1 MAEGCAF
8 LYLERLL
15 SDLNM
20 LHGEMGKIAYLKKLL
35 ALAFAGKEGSLDC
48 VVSEIRKRITAL
60 HSLLNKI
67 EHDFQENLG
76 ETTSLKEL
84 QDTVEKKKNEAHTY
98 LEVRPHG
105 HCAWSTCEF
114 LQTRDLNI
122 RPAETEK
129 QPTEETCGN
138 PGFQRD
144 TLSIE
149 TDVQEVPPEVLQ
161 TRDLNIRPVETEKPP
176 TEEACGNPGFQRD
189 TLSIETDVQE
199 VPPKFLVNQKKDVK
213 PLVREKNPLKMSE
226 NPAFPSDML
235 VVETDAQEVPPE
247 FLQNSGHDTRP
258 RETEKQHTKAS
269 ANPGFPRDTVKVE
282 TEDVQEVPPK
292 FLVNQKKDVKPLVR
306 EKNPLKMSENP
317 AFPSDMLVVETDA
330 QEVPPEFLQNS
341 GHDTRPRETE
351 KQHTKA
357 SANPGFPRDTVKVE
371 TEDVQEVPP
380 AFGRSKK
387 PSERPQGKE
396 GKPPKACEIPAFSQ
410 KILRV
415 TPEDLEELP
424 VYMKCRITCDQINAV
439 VNNLNKAM
447 MAKYRIR
454 CQAPSSLNTRDRT
467 LYYRYIREESETREG
482 CPFIVEEDI
491 RLFTSMKMDKRFY
504 RIITILRHFRRLK
517 VIRTSG
523 IILYAMC

>member
-149 TDVQEVPPEVLQ
+149 TDVQEVPPEFLQ
-161 TRDLNIRPVETEKPP
+161 TRDLNIRPAETEKQP
-176 TEEACGNPGFQRD
+176 TEETCGNPGFQRD
-189 TLSIETDVQE
+189 TLSIET
-199 VPPKFLVNQKKDVK
+199 
-213 PLVREKNPLKMSE
+213 
-226 NPAFPSDML
+226 
-235 VVETDAQEVPPE
+235 
-247 FLQNSGHDTRP
+247 
-258 RETEKQHTKAS
+258 
-269 ANPGFPRDTVKVE
+269 
-282 TEDVQEVPPK
+282 DVQEVPPK

>member
-149 TDVQEVPPEVLQ
+149 TDVQEVPPEFLQTRDLNIRPAETEKQPTEETCGNPGFQRDTLSIETDVQEVPPEVLQ
-161 TRDLNIRPVETEKPP
+161 TRDLNIRPAETEKPP

-235 VVETDAQEVPPE
+235 VVETDA
-247 FLQNSGHDTRP
+247 
-258 RETEKQHTKAS
+258 
-269 ANPGFPRDTVKVE
+269 
-282 TEDVQEVPPK
+282 
-292 FLVNQKKDVKPLVR
+292 
-306 EKNPLKMSENP
+306 
-317 AFPSDMLVVETDA
+317 
-330 QEVPPEFLQNS
+330 
-341 GHDTRPRETE
+341 
-351 KQHTKA
+351 
-357 SANPGFPRDTVKVE
+357 
-371 TEDVQEVPP
+371 QEVPP

>member
-149 TDVQEVPPEVLQ
+149 TDVQEVPPEFLQTRDLNIRPAETEKQPTEETCGNPGFQRDTLSIETDVQEVPPEVLQ
-161 TRDLNIRPVETEKPP
+161 TRDLNIRPAETEKPP

-189 TLSIETDVQE
+189 TLSIET
-199 VPPKFLVNQKKDVK
+199 
-213 PLVREKNPLKMSE
+213 
-226 NPAFPSDML
+226 
-235 VVETDAQEVPPE
+235 
-247 FLQNSGHDTRP
+247 
-258 RETEKQHTKAS
+258 
-269 ANPGFPRDTVKVE
+269 
-282 TEDVQEVPPK
+282 DVQEVPPK